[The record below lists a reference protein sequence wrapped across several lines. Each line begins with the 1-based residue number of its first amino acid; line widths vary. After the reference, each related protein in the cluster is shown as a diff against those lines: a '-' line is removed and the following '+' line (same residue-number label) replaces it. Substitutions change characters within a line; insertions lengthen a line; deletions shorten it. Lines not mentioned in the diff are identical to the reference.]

1 MYLNRKA
8 QEKNKTVESQ
18 EERCRQERTE
28 KKKISI
34 QPNSSQTTTQ
44 CFHGMQGQDL
54 LKHSNMEE
62 HLSVFFL
69 FKFNLWIGNPNSHF
83 LVE

>member
-69 FKFNLWIGNPNSHF
+69 FKFNL
-83 LVE
+83 

>member
-1 MYLNRKA
+1 MMGYQCLPKDVSVQ

-69 FKFNLWIGNPNSHF
+69 FKFNL
-83 LVE
+83 

>member
-28 KKKISI
+28 KKEFLYGNIVLKQEHDVGMECKGRTCTNTSTWKNIYQFSV
-34 QPNSSQTTTQ
+34 SSLT
-44 CFHGMQGQDL
+44 F
-54 LKHSNMEE
+54 E
-62 HLSVFFL
+62 
-69 FKFNLWIGNPNSHF
+69 FKNQAPIKFPY
-83 LVE
+83 